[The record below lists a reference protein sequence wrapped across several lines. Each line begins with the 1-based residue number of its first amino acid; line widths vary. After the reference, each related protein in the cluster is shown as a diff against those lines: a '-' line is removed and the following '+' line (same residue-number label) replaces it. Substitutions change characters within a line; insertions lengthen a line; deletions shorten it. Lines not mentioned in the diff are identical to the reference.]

1 MLKQPIAEDYRRWPG
16 IARESAKFERLYD
29 KRSAVERVNARLK
42 EHLLL
47 DELTVRGM
55 AKVRI
60 HVSLALL
67 VMLAGAAAM
76 AEEGMLDRVRQTVRL
91 AA

>member
-1 MLKQPIAEDYRRWPG
+1 
-16 IARESAKFERLYD
+16 
-29 KRSAVERVNARLK
+29 VERVNGRLN
-42 EHLLL
+42 EYLLL
-47 DELTVRGM
+47 DDLTIRGKQ
-55 AKVRI
+55 KVRM